1 MAFLFAQKNT
11 NRCDIR
17 NTTWRKTMTKEEAL
31 TMIREAAEKLGHTPS
46 FGQLEQMTPLRRRAI
61 RRLFGSYTW
70 ALQEAGLGYRYN
82 ANLYS
87 TDDLFAEWAMVAR
100 KLNKIPSIKE
110 FEEQSKFT
118 VGPYQRRF
126 RHWSQVPRGMAD
138 YARKHA
144 VESEW
149 PDVMAMIR
157 EREDGRAA
165 PLVKWPV
172 NKVGPVPI
180 RRDRPVYG
188 PAMAP
193 AAFVHEP
200 INEMG
205 VVFLFGTQAARLGFM
220 VTHVQ
225 AEFPDCEAFVEVA
238 PKRLQRILIEFELE
252 SRNFLKHDHRVDE
265 CDMIVCWEHNWPG
278 CPLEVVE
285 LKSVMANA
293 SAELDRE
300 IGKVKSRNLP
310 LINTDDADRKSGDQ
324 VIENQ
329 EGLSRMEADEKPG
342 P

>member
-1 MAFLFAQKNT
+1 
-11 NRCDIR
+11 
-17 NTTWRKTMTKEEAL
+17 
-31 TMIREAAEKLGHTPS
+31 
-46 FGQLEQMTPLRRRAI
+46 
-61 RRLFGSYTW
+61 
-70 ALQEAGLGYRYN
+70 
-82 ANLYS
+82 
-87 TDDLFAEWAMVAR
+87 MVAR

-110 FEEQSKFT
+110 FEELSKFT

-144 VESEW
+144 VENEW

-172 NKVGPVPI
+172 NKVGPVPM

-193 AAFVHEP
+193 SAFMHEP

-205 VVFLFGTQAARLGFM
+205 VVFLFGTQAARLGFI

-238 PKRLQRILIEFELE
+238 PKRLQRIMIEFELE
-252 SRNFLKHDHRVDE
+252 SRNFLKHDHAVDE

-285 LKSVMANA
+285 LKRVMANV

-300 IGKVKSRNLP
+300 MGNFMVEARRKSQPLP
-310 LINTDDADRKSGDQ
+310 RINTDEKSGDPVIARDR

-329 EGLSRMEADEKPG
+329 EGLPRIDRDERG
-342 P
+342 REEEEN

>member
-1 MAFLFAQKNT
+1 
-11 NRCDIR
+11 
-17 NTTWRKTMTKEEAL
+17 
-31 TMIREAAEKLGHTPS
+31 
-46 FGQLEQMTPLRRRAI
+46 
-61 RRLFGSYTW
+61 
-70 ALQEAGLGYRYN
+70 
-82 ANLYS
+82 
-87 TDDLFAEWAMVAR
+87 MVAR

-110 FEEQSKFT
+110 FEESSKYT

-144 VESEW
+144 VEGEW
-149 PDVMAMIR
+149 QDVMAMIR

-172 NKVGPVPI
+172 SKAGPVPM

-188 PAMAP
+188 PAMVAQ
-193 AAFVHEP
+193 AFMHEP

-238 PKRLQRILIEFELE
+238 PRRLQRIKMEFELE
-252 SRNFLKHDHRVDE
+252 SRNFLKHDHSVDE
-265 CDMIVCWEHNWPG
+265 CDMIVCWEHNWPE
-278 CPLEVVE
+278 CPLEVLE
-285 LKSVMANA
+285 LKSVMAEQGRLP
-293 SAELDRE
+293 ELP
-300 IGKVKSRNLP
+300 KSRELPKFEKSKTLP
-310 LINTDDADRKSGDQ
+310 LINADDTDRKSGDR

-329 EGLSRMEADEKPG
+329 EGLPRINAEERGSENQKNLPLIDADDTDEKTSL
-342 P
+342 

>member
-1 MAFLFAQKNT
+1 
-11 NRCDIR
+11 
-17 NTTWRKTMTKEEAL
+17 MTKEEILIA
-31 TMIREAAEKLGHTPS
+31 IREAGEKLGHAPS
-46 FGQLEQMTPLRRRAI
+46 FSQLETMTQIRRRAI
-61 RRLFGSYTW
+61 RKHFGSYTW

-87 TDDLFAEWAMVAR
+87 TDALFAEWAMVAR

-110 FEEQSKFT
+110 FQEQSKFT
-118 VGPYQRRF
+118 EGPYRRRF

-144 VESEW
+144 VEGEW
-149 PDVMAMIR
+149 QDVMAMIR

-165 PLVKWPV
+165 PLVKWPTS
-172 NKVGPVPI
+172 KVGPVPMK
-180 RRDRPVYG
+180 RDRPVYG
-188 PAMAP
+188 PAMIP

-238 PKRLQRILIEFELE
+238 PRRLQRIKIEFELE

-285 LKSVMANA
+285 LKSVMENRNP
-293 SAELDRE
+293 ELDRE
-300 IGKVKSRNLP
+300 IGKFKNLP
-310 LINTDDADRKSGDQ
+310 LISADNTD
-324 VIENQ
+324 
-329 EGLSRMEADEKPG
+329 
-342 P
+342 